1 MEYTSNLKV
10 YLIKHQEN
18 EGLIKKMANRLL
30 DITV

>member
-1 MEYTSNLKV
+1 MEYTANLKV
-10 YLIKHQEN
+10 YLIKHQEK